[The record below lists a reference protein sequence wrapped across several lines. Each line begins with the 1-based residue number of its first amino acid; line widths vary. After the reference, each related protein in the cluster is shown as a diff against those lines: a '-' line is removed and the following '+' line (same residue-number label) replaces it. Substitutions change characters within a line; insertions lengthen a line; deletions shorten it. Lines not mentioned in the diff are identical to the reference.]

1 MKKGI
6 LLLLS
11 IAFLSAPLSSCDLI
25 FGATESYM
33 IEDVTSAI
41 DNEGNTVVTIS
52 FRDDARPDF
61 TFTVPTGEDGES
73 GATIK
78 DVTAVPEGEEIVLT
92 ITYTD
97 ENKEPTILRVPNRKG
112 EDGRLITGLDVGRD
126 GEGNT
131 TLVFH
136 YSDGTESAILTLPK
150 GKDGQD
156 ASHLISSFEVEKDE
170 DGTRVTIHY
179 QDQSP
184 DTVFVIPD
192 GKEGTTIE
200 RIEITDVTADATT
213 YTFYMS
219 DGTTMDLDLP
229 ATKPQSWLQGV
240 GVPSS
245 GLGQDE
251 DFYLDIRSGDFYAKE
266 EGRWKLLLTI
276 DGYQIEENSPYYS
289 VTFDA
294 QGGKLKTGSETMT
307 FFLEEG
313 SYLPL
318 EILEE
323 SIGKPIRGD
332 ASFLGWYTSPDRDP
346 NAGRFSD
353 TTPVLRNLMLY
364 AWYDNA

>member
-156 ASHLISSFEVEKDE
+156 ATHLIDSIATEETE
-170 DGTRVTIHY
+170 EGTQIVIHY
-179 QDQSP
+179 ADGSTN
-184 DTVFVIPD
+184 DVLLVPD
-192 GKEGTTIE
+192 GMDGATIE
-200 RIEITDVTADATT
+200 KVEITSVTNTEIT
-213 YTFYMS
+213 YTFYLT
-219 DGTTMDLDLP
+219 DGKEVDVNLP
-229 ATKPQSWLQGV
+229 ATSSQDWHRGIGKPSPSLGNV
-240 GVPSS
+240 G
-245 GLGQDE
+245 
-251 DFYLDIRSGDFYAKE
+251 DFFLDIRSGDFYAKE
-266 EGRWKLLLTI
+266 NSGWHFLLTI
-276 DGYQIEENSPYYS
+276 DGYGEEINPNYYP
-289 VTFDA
+289 VTFDS
-294 QGGKLKTGSETMT
+294 QGGTLSTGSSTIT
-307 FFLEEG
+307 YILEEG
-313 SYLPL
+313 SRLPL
-318 EILEE
+318 SVLEDT
-323 SIGKPIRGD
+323 IGIPTRGED
-332 ASFLGWYTSPDRDP
+332 IFLGWFTSPTYNP
-346 NAGRFSD
+346 NAGRFAD
-353 TTPVLRNLMLY
+353 TTPILRNLTLY
-364 AWYDNA
+364 AWYDMN